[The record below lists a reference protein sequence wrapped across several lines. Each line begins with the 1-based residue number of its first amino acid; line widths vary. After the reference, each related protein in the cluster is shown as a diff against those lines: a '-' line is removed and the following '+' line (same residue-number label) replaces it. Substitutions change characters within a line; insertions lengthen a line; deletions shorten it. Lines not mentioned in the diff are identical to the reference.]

1 MKPVV
6 LLTGGFGNLGG
17 RIAAAL
23 HDHGYWDIR
32 LASRSHTSAPAWAPL
47 ADVMHLDVLDAAD
60 VARSC
65 RGVTAVVHLAA
76 LNDRQ
81 AAHDPELAEAVS
93 GRGTDALVSAALEN
107 DVQRFIFMS
116 TAHVYSSPLHGV
128 ITESTPTTN
137 QHPYATSHISGERA
151 VAERHDKERF
161 LGIRV
166 RCANG
171 FGYPMSPDVDI
182 WHTLVYDLCKQ
193 VVATQRITLRS
204 SGLQQRNF
212 IPVSDICAAILHFLQ
227 LDAAEVSDGLFNLGG
242 SSSTTVLEMAT
253 VVAARAHAI
262 LGITPTIERPNPS
275 IDELA
280 TPLDYQINKLI
291 ATGFVPKNV
300 VNEEIDRLLLMCAE
314 DQQ

>member
-17 RIAAAL
+17 RVAAAL
-23 HDHGYWDIR
+23 HDQGDCDIR
-32 LASRSHTSAPAWAPL
+32 LASRSHTLAPAWAPL
-47 ADVMHLDVLDAAD
+47 ADVIHLDVLDAAD
-60 VARSC
+60 IARSC

-93 GRGTDALVSAALEN
+93 GRGTHALVNAALEN
-107 DVQRFIFMS
+107 GVQRFIFMS
-116 TAHVYSSPLHGV
+116 TAHVYSSPLQGV

-151 VAERHDKERF
+151 VAELHNKKQF
-161 LGIRV
+161 LGIRL

-171 FGYPMSPDVDI
+171 FGYPMNPEVDI

-193 VVATQRITLRS
+193 VVATHRMTLRS
-204 SGLQQRNF
+204 SGIQQRNF

-227 LDAAEVSDGLFNLGG
+227 LDATQVADGLFNLGG
-242 SSSTTVLEMAT
+242 STSTTVLEMTT
-253 VVAARAHAI
+253 VVAARANAV
-262 LGITPTIERPNPS
+262 LGITATIDRPSPS
-275 IDELA
+275 MGESVI
-280 TPLDYQINKLI
+280 PLDYQIGKLV
-291 ATGFVPKNV
+291 ATGFAPKNV

>member
-161 LGIRV
+161 LGIRL

-171 FGYPMSPDVDI
+171 FGYPMNPEVDI

-193 VVATQRITLRS
+193 VVATHKMTLQS
-204 SGLQQRNF
+204 GGLQQRNF
-212 IPVSDICAAILHFLQ
+212 IAVSDVCAAILHFLQ
-227 LDAAEVSDGLFNLGG
+227 LDATQVADGLFNLGG

-253 VVAARAHAI
+253 VVAARAHAV
-262 LGITPTIERPNPS
+262 LGITTTIDRPSPS
-275 IDELA
+275 MEELV

>member
-161 LGIRV
+161 LGIRL

>member
-1 MKPVV
+1 MRPMV

-17 RIAAAL
+17 RVAAAL
-23 HDHGYWDIR
+23 NDQGRWDIR

-47 ADVMHLDVLDAAD
+47 AEVIHLDVLDAAD

-65 RGVTAVVHLAA
+65 KGVTAVVHLAA
-76 LNDRQ
+76 LNDRL
-81 AAHDPELAEAVS
+81 AAQDPELAEAVL
-93 GRGTDALVSAALEN
+93 GRGTDALVNAAIEN
-107 DVQRFIFMS
+107 NVQRFIFMS
-116 TAHVYSSPLHGV
+116 TAHVYSSPLYGV

-151 VAERHDKERF
+151 VAERHDNERF
-161 LGIRV
+161 LGIRL

-171 FGYPMSPDVDI
+171 FGYPMISEVDI

-193 VVATQRITLRS
+193 VVATHKMTLRS

-212 IPVSDICAAILHFLQ
+212 VAVSDICSAILHFLQ
-227 LDAAEVSDGLFNLGG
+227 LDATHVADGLFNLGG

-253 VVAARAHAI
+253 VVSARAHAV
-262 LGITPTIERPNPS
+262 LGINATIDRPSPS
-275 IDELA
+275 MDELVV
-280 TPLDYQINKLI
+280 PLDYQINKLV

-300 VNEEIDRLLLMCAE
+300 VNEEIDQLLLMCAE
-314 DQQ
+314 NQQ

>member
-23 HDHGYWDIR
+23 HIQGRWDIR
-32 LASRSHTSAPAWAPL
+32 LASRSHALAPAWAPL
-47 ADVMHLDVLDAAD
+47 AEVIHLDVLDAAD
-60 VARSC
+60 IARSC
-65 RGVTAVVHLAA
+65 KGVTAVVHLAA

-93 GRGTDALVSAALEN
+93 GRGTHALVNAAIEN
-107 DVQRFIFMS
+107 HVQRFIFMS
-116 TAHVYSSPLHGV
+116 TAHVYSSPLQGV
-128 ITESTPTTN
+128 ITESTSTTN
-137 QHPYATSHISGERA
+137 QHPYATSHITGERA
-151 VAERHDKERF
+151 VAERHDREQF
-161 LGIRV
+161 LGIRL

-193 VVATQRITLRS
+193 VVATRRMTLRS

-227 LDAAEVSDGLFNLGG
+227 LDAAQVPDGLFNLGG
-242 SSSTTVLEMAT
+242 LRSTTVLEMAT
-253 VVAARAHAI
+253 VVAERAHAV
-262 LGITPTIERPNPS
+262 LGITATIERPHPS
-275 IDELA
+275 SDEPINA
-280 TPLDYQINKLI
+280 LDFRINKL
-291 ATGFVPKNV
+291 AETGFVPKNLI
-300 VNEEIDRLLLMCAE
+300 NEEIDRLLLVCAE
-314 DQQ
+314 NQ

>member
-1 MKPVV
+1 MRPIV

-17 RIAAAL
+17 RVAAAL
-23 HDHGYWDIR
+23 NNQGRWDIR
-32 LASRSHTSAPAWAPL
+32 LASRSHTAAPSWAPL
-47 ADVMHLDVLDAAD
+47 AEVIHLDVLDAED

-65 RGVTAVVHLAA
+65 KGVSAVVHLAA
-76 LNDRQ
+76 LNDRLAVQ
-81 AAHDPELAEAVS
+81 DPELAES
-93 GRGTDALVSAALEN
+93 ILGTGTQALVNAAIEN
-107 DVQRFIFMS
+107 HVQRFIFMS
-116 TAHVYSSPLHGV
+116 TAHVYSSPLQGV
-128 ITESTPTTN
+128 ITESASTTN
-137 QHPYATSHISGERA
+137 QHPYATSHISGEHA
-151 VAERHDKERF
+151 VAERHGRERF
-161 LGIRV
+161 LGIRL

-227 LDAAEVSDGLFNLGG
+227 LDAAQVSDGLFNLGG

-262 LGITPTIERPNPS
+262 LGIIPTIERPNPS
-275 IDELA
+275 IDELVI
-280 TPLDYQINKLI
+280 PLDYQIDKLL

-300 VNEEIDRLLLMCAE
+300 VNEEIDRLLIVCAE
-314 DQQ
+314 NQ

>member
-1 MKPVV
+1 MRPIV

-17 RIAAAL
+17 RVAAAL
-23 HDHGYWDIR
+23 NNQGRWDIR
-32 LASRSHTSAPAWAPL
+32 LASRSHTAAPAWAPL
-47 ADVMHLDVLDAAD
+47 AEVIHLDVLDAED

-65 RGVTAVVHLAA
+65 KGVSAVVHLAA
-76 LNDRQ
+76 LNDRL
-81 AAHDPELAEAVS
+81 AAQDPELAES
-93 GRGTDALVSAALEN
+93 ILGFGTHALVNAAIEN
-107 DVQRFIFMS
+107 NVQRFIFMS
-116 TAHVYSSPLHGV
+116 TAHVYSSPLQGV
-128 ITESTPTTN
+128 ITESTSTTN

-161 LGIRV
+161 LGIRL

-212 IPVSDICAAILHFLQ
+212 IAVSDICAAILHFLQ
-227 LDAAEVSDGLFNLGG
+227 LDATRVGDGLFNLGG

-253 VVAARAHAI
+253 VVAARANAV
-262 LGITPTIERPNPS
+262 LGIAATIDRPNPS
-275 IDELA
+275 MDEPVI
-280 TPLDYQINKLI
+280 PLDYQIDKLL
-291 ATGFVPKNV
+291 ATGFVPKNL
-300 VNEEIDRLLLMCAE
+300 VNEEIDRLLIVCAE
-314 DQQ
+314 NQ

>member
-1 MKPVV
+1 MRPIV

-17 RIAAAL
+17 RVAAAL
-23 HDHGYWDIR
+23 NDQGHWDIR
-32 LASRSHTSAPAWAPL
+32 LASRTRISPPIWAPL
-47 ADVMHLDVLDAAD
+47 AEVIRLDLLDATD

-65 RGVTAVVHLAA
+65 KGVSAVVHLAA
-76 LNDRQ
+76 LNDRL
-81 AAHDPELAEAVS
+81 AAQDPELAEAVL
-93 GRGTDALVSAALEN
+93 GRGTEALVNAAIEN
-107 DVQRFIFMS
+107 SVQRFIFMS
-116 TAHVYSSPLHGV
+116 TAHVYSSPLQGV
-128 ITESTPTTN
+128 ITESTSTTN

-161 LGIRV
+161 LGIRL

-204 SGLQQRNF
+204 SGLQQRSF

-227 LDAAEVSDGLFNLGG
+227 LDAAQVSDGLFNLGG

-253 VVAARAHAI
+253 VVAARANAV
-262 LGITPTIERPNPS
+262 LGIAATIDRPNPS
-275 IDELA
+275 MDEPVI
-280 TPLDYQINKLI
+280 PLDYQIDKLL
-291 ATGFVPKNV
+291 ATGFVPKNL
-300 VNEEIDRLLLMCAE
+300 VNEEIDRLLIVCAE
-314 DQQ
+314 NQ